1 MGCAFAG
8 VRIPPSSSWSDIQ
21 KEAQLDQ
28 FLAMMQFWSIPH
40 EKTMHSIE
48 LFGKYVI
55 PHFQERKG
63 MQAEEG
69 RPNP

>member
-1 MGCAFAG
+1 MCVCGSPDT
-8 VRIPPSSSWSDIQ
+8 VIKQLERIQ

-40 EKTMHSIE
+40 EKTMHAID

-55 PHFQERKG
+55 PHFRKSG
-63 MQAEEG
+63 PSQNASAG
-69 RPNP
+69 A